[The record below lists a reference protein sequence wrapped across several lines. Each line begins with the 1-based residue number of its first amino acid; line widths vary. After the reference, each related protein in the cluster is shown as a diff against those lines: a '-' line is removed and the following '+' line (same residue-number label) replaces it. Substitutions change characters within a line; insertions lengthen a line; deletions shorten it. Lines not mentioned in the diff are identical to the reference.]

1 MSIDK
6 GKNMSEI
13 IQDKDYAKRVV
24 EAKELTNPYLIYGMA
39 IGGGCTEKEAK
50 VHMMKYCKEVGLDPL
65 CP

>member
-39 IGGGCTEKEAK
+39 IGGAIVSNNLKKTCLQ
-50 VHMMKYCKEVGLDPL
+50 GLYGTRG
-65 CP
+65 